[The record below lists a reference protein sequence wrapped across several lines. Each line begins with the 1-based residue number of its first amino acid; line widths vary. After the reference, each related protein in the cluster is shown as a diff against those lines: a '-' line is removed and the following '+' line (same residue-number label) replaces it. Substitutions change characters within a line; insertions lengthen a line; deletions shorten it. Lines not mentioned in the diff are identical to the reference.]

1 MMGIFAVFIGGPS
14 SVFGWILV
22 TVMGLVVLFLLTW
35 KRWPRPQLHVRKGTS
50 GWEVHTSSSPTSPT
64 RSTSQAALLSR
75 LLIGA
80 AVIVAMWWLLRSR

>member
-1 MMGIFAVFIGGPS
+1 MGIFAVFIGGPS

-50 GWEVHTSSSPTSPT
+50 GWEVHASSPTSPT